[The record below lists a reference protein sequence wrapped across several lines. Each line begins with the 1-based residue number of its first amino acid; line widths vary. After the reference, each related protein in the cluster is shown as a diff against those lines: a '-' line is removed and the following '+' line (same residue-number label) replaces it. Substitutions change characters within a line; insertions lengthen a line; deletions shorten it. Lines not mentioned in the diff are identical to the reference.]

1 MKKLLAALSGIM
13 LLSCLTSC
21 ASASGAQG
29 GQEANNPVS
38 MIMMVVFYVVIL
50 GAMYFLFIRPSSKK
64 KKEEEQMRESLEI
77 GDEIITI
84 GGITGRVVNIK
95 EDGAFIMETGPD
107 RTKIL
112 FQQWALSSIVTE
124 KNLNEAKNDKKDKKK
139 KEKAEEK

>member
-1 MKKLLAALSGIM
+1 MKKLLAALSGIIA
-13 LLSCLTSC
+13 LSGLTAC
-21 ASASGAQG
+21 VPTSGEQ

-50 GAMYFLFIRPSSKK
+50 AAMYFLFIRPNSKK

-124 KNLNEAKNDKKDKKK
+124 KNLNEIKADKKENKK
-139 KEKAEEK
+139 KEKVEEK

>member
-1 MKKLLAALSGIM
+1 MKKLVAALSGIIA
-13 LLSCLTSC
+13 LSGLTAC
-21 ASASGAQG
+21 VPTSGEQ

-124 KNLNEAKNDKKDKKK
+124 KNLNEIKADKKENKK
-139 KEKAEEK
+139 KEKVEEK

>member
-1 MKKLLAALSGIM
+1 MKKLVAALSGIIA
-13 LLSCLTSC
+13 LSGLTAC
-21 ASASGAQG
+21 VPTSGEQ

-124 KNLNEAKNDKKDKKK
+124 KNLNEIKADK
-139 KEKAEEK
+139 KEKVEEK

>member
-1 MKKLLAALSGIM
+1 MKKLVAALSGIIA
-13 LLSCLTSC
+13 LSGLTAC
-21 ASASGAQG
+21 VPTSGEQ

-77 GDEIITI
+77 GDQIITI

-124 KNLNEAKNDKKDKKK
+124 KNLNEAKNDKKDKRK

>member
-1 MKKLLAALSGIM
+1 MKKLVAALSGIIA
-13 LLSCLTSC
+13 LSGLTAC
-21 ASASGAQG
+21 VPTSGEQ

-38 MIMMVVFYVVIL
+38 MIMIVVFYVVIL

-124 KNLNEAKNDKKDKKK
+124 KNLNEAKNDKKDKRK